1 MNLGAKLVSVKVLGV
16 RAAEQTKVLSTVNS
30 TIYCIMLVY
39 SNGARE
45 LEEVDAKKMTK
56 YLPYIET

>member
-16 RAAEQTKVLSTVNS
+16 RTAEQTKVLATYNS

-39 SNGARE
+39 SDGSRS
-45 LEEVDAKKMTK
+45 LEEVDAKKMAK

>member
-16 RAAEQTKVLSTVNS
+16 RTAEQTKVLSTVNS

-45 LEEVDAKKMTK
+45 LEEVDTKKMTK

>member
-16 RAAEQTKVLSTVNS
+16 RTAEQTKVLSTVNS

-45 LEEVDAKKMTK
+45 LEEVDTKKMAK